1 MGRLDFKSSETR
13 STCLVGS
20 TPTLFR
26 QLDID
31 ECIVKADVPIE
42 RDVVLVGGGHAHVEV
57 LRQFAMRPQ
66 PGTRLTLISR
76 EVNTP
81 YSGMLPGFLA
91 GHYSFDECHI
101 DLAPLCQ
108 RAGARLFHNAVTD
121 IDLERRRVVC
131 EGRPPVAFDYLSID
145 TGSTPD
151 DKDIEGKEYA
161 TPIKPV
167 R

>member
-76 EVNTP
+76 EGQHTV
-81 YSGMLPGFLA
+81 FRHVA
-91 GHYSFDECHI
+91 GI
-101 DLAPLCQ
+101 P
-108 RAGARLFHNAVTD
+108 
-121 IDLERRRVVC
+121 RRSLLV
-131 EGRPPVAFDYLSID
+131 
-145 TGSTPD
+145 
-151 DKDIEGKEYA
+151 
-161 TPIKPV
+161 
-167 R
+167 